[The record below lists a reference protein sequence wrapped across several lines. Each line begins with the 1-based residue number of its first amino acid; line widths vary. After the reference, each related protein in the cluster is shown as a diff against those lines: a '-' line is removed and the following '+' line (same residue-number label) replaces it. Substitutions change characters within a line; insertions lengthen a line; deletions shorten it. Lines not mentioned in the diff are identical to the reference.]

1 MMAGSRTNSL
11 DEVSS
16 PPSGSSVRSISIIC
30 FAIYFPKANS
40 KISPL
45 ALSQRLLSMI
55 ASFRFPSC
63 AAVEPLS
70 KDAILRLTRVVMTAK
85 EASQIVD
92 KIMMGAGSGGGG
104 GGNKSPPGG
113 GPGVTTA
120 VAVDG
125 EGINLGTKG
134 QLTLLQISTAEK
146 QTYIFDLMADPT
158 MWNEG
163 MNFESCSTRII
174 PYFLIGNTY

>member
-1 MMAGSRTNSL
+1 MVAFF
-11 DEVSS
+11 
-16 PPSGSSVRSISIIC
+16 RS
-30 FAIYFPKANS
+30 
-40 KISPL
+40 
-45 ALSQRLLSMI
+45 
-55 ASFRFPSC
+55 PSC

-92 KIMMGAGSGGGG
+92 KIMMGAQSGGG

-113 GPGVTTA
+113 KPGVTTA

-163 MNFESCSTRII
+163 MYVF
-174 PYFLIGNTY
+174 

>member
-1 MMAGSRTNSL
+1 M
-11 DEVSS
+11 
-16 PPSGSSVRSISIIC
+16 
-30 FAIYFPKANS
+30 
-40 KISPL
+40 
-45 ALSQRLLSMI
+45 
-55 ASFRFPSC
+55 
-63 AAVEPLS
+63 EPLS

-104 GGNKSPPGG
+104 GGGGNRSPPGGG

-163 MNFESCSTRII
+163 MNTESCSTRII
-174 PYFLIGNTY
+174 PYFFIGNTYWLCD

>member
-1 MMAGSRTNSL
+1 
-11 DEVSS
+11 
-16 PPSGSSVRSISIIC
+16 
-30 FAIYFPKANS
+30 
-40 KISPL
+40 
-45 ALSQRLLSMI
+45 MI
-55 ASFRFPSC
+55 VSFRSPSC

-92 KIMMGAGSGGGG
+92 KIMMGAGSGGG
-104 GGNKSPPGG
+104 NKSPPGG
-113 GPGVTTA
+113 GPGGVTTA

-163 MNFESCSTRII
+163 MYVF
-174 PYFLIGNTY
+174 